1 MTKRVVISGYYG
13 FGNTGDEAVLA
24 GILTAFQQLAIDAEV
39 TVLSANPQYT
49 LSQHRGV
56 KSINRYH
63 IINLMRAIRR
73 CDLLISGGGS
83 LLQDA
88 TSVRSLRYYLFVLRL
103 ARLFGRKSMIY
114 AQGVGP
120 LLRESSKRA
129 VAKELNAVS
138 AITVRDEDSKFLL
151 ESIGVSVPVRVVADP
166 SFLVPP
172 DLEAA
177 DELLAKHGLTGK
189 EFIAVS
195 VRPWDGHSRWLTE
208 VRQGLR
214 RAAEEIGT
222 QLVAIPMQESEDLE
236 LCSDLDADVVMRE
249 IPGVRAVKGV
259 IARSSLVIGMR
270 LHSLIFAA
278 SEGVPFIPIVYD
290 PKVSSF
296 AAMAL
301 PKACMEH
308 GGRELCFVGG
318 DVASL
323 TAQKLAEAVIFVW
336 NRRAELANELLAKTP
351 SLRELALEPGKM
363 VATELMELCVEER
376 RRS

>member
-1 MTKRVVISGYYG
+1 LTKRVVISGYYG

-49 LSQHRGV
+49 LSQHCGV

-88 TSVRSLRYYLFVLRL
+88 TSVRSLQYYLFVLRL

-120 LLRESSKRA
+120 LLRESSKKA

-138 AITVRDEDSKFLL
+138 AITVRDEDSKSLL
-151 ESIGVSVPVRVVADP
+151 ESMGVRVPVKLVADP

-177 DELLAKHGLTGK
+177 DEVLAKHGLTGK

-195 VRPWDGHSRWLTE
+195 VRPWNGHSRWLTE

-214 RAAEEIGT
+214 RAAEEIGV
-222 QLVAIPMQESEDLE
+222 QLVAVPMQESEDLE
-236 LCSDLDADVVMRE
+236 LCSDLDADVVLHG

-278 SEGVPFIPIVYD
+278 SEGVPFVPISYD

-296 AAMAL
+296 AAMVL
-301 PKACMEH
+301 PRACVERD
-308 GGRELCFVGG
+308 GRELFLEGF
-318 DVASL
+318 DVESL
-323 TAQKLAEAVIFVW
+323 TAQKLAEAVILVW
-336 NRRAELANELLAKTP
+336 NRRAELANELLEKIP
-351 SLRELALEPGKM
+351 SLRELALEPGRI
-363 VATELMELCVEER
+363 VATRLTELCV
-376 RRS
+376 